1 MIENELISLLDL
13 YNITNID
20 IDNLTVCENDTLN
33 IIRLFSRIN
42 FDETFLLNLFI
53 NENIEYRDVETPL
66 NPIDLNSQTRLLFK
80 EQLYEESICSIC
92 LENFNED
99 DIIIKLDCEHIYH
112 NPCLEKWLSIYN
124 NKCPKCR
131 KEVGESK
138 PNI

>member
-1 MIENELISLLDL
+1 MKLTKLISFIATL
-13 YNITNID
+13 
-20 IDNLTVCENDTLN
+20 NLTGVAFEAAASGAEHTIEPEILEELRQCVTCRQNHPSN
-33 IIRLFSRIN
+33 SVRSLF
-42 FDETFLLNLFI
+42 LG
-53 NENIEYRDVETPL
+53 VPL
-66 NPIDLNSQTRLLFK
+66 P
-80 EQLYEESICSIC
+80 CSIC